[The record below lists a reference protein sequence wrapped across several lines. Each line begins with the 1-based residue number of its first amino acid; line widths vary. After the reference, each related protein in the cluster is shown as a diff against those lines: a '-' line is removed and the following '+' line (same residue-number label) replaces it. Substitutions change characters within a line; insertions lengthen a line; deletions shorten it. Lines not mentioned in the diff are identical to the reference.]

1 LSFEAERAPQR
12 SVAFAATS
20 LQEKAPIMAEHITHD
35 AIYDTVDRDD
45 FDAMVEVDRY
55 ARRTGAFDEIIA
67 ATEDHFWDPLD
78 PAYVDFSQP
87 FDTKNEAFMPRDFT
101 IELNC
106 AVADRLDEGQKIALA
121 NEVTR
126 FSLSQILHGEQ
137 GALSLSASL
146 CHVLYD
152 PGALEY
158 AANQAREEAR
168 HVTAFSKY
176 VGARWG
182 TPLPV
187 GQTLGDLMNELVL
200 APEVYKKL
208 IGMQMLIE
216 GLAMGAFATLHSK
229 TRDPLLR
236 RTVQLVMTDE
246 AFHHKFGRIW
256 AKRTVPKLSEEEHE
270 KVELWAAS
278 CFHKIFMNLVNA
290 EQKQAIYP
298 KYGFD
303 WKFVRA
309 SVMEAFNDDD
319 RRRMMKENT
328 NIFRV
333 LIKTLLHG
341 GIITERT
348 RHLYEAWVDLGQLEQ
363 EPDGVVGDAIAEEAM
378 IELREING
386 QKRKKIGRAFKEMA
400 RAQP

>member
-87 FDTKNEAFMPRDFT
+87 FDTKNETIMPRDFT

-341 GIITERT
+341 RIITERT

>member
-1 LSFEAERAPQR
+1 
-12 SVAFAATS
+12 
-20 LQEKAPIMAEHITHD
+20 MADHITHD
-35 AIYDTVDRDD
+35 EIYDTVDRDD
-45 FDAMVEVDRY
+45 FDAMIEVDRY
-55 ARRTGAFDEIIA
+55 ARRTGAFDEIIS

-87 FDTKNEAFMPRDFT
+87 FDVENETIMPRDFT

-106 AVADRLDEGQKIALA
+106 AVKDRLDEGQQIALA
-121 NEVTR
+121 NQVTR

-137 GALSLSASL
+137 GAMSLSASL
-146 CHVLYD
+146 CHVLHD
-152 PGALEY
+152 PGAAEY

-176 VGARWG
+176 VAARWG
-182 TPLPV
+182 TPLPA
-187 GQTLGDLMNELVL
+187 GQTLASLMNELVL

-216 GLAMGAFATLHSK
+216 GLAMGAFATLHSR

-246 AFHHKFGRIW
+246 AFHHRFGRIW
-256 AKRTVPKLSEEEHE
+256 AKRTVPKLTAEEHE
-270 KVELWAAS
+270 KVEDWAAA
-278 CFHKIFMNLVNA
+278 CFHKVFMNLVNA

-298 KYGFD
+298 QFGLE
-303 WKFVRA
+303 WQWVRA
-309 SVMEAFNDDD
+309 AVMEAFTDKD
-319 RRRMMKENT
+319 RRRLMKENT

-341 GIITERT
+341 GIITDRT
-348 RHLYEAWVDLGQLEQ
+348 RHLYEAWVDLGELGR
-363 EPDGVVGDAIAEEAM
+363 EPEGVVGDAIADAA
-378 IELREING
+378 IVELREINSG
-386 QKRKKIGRAFKEMA
+386 KRKKIGRAMKEIA
-400 RAQP
+400 RAN